1 MYSGIAG
8 VNGVMDEES
17 YDGIA
22 HSMDGWVMY
31 PDTKGGGKAGW
42 AIPQIAIHEESRDS
56 RLARAVRNAT
66 DVSSI

>member
-31 PDTKGGGKAGW
+31 PDTKKGRREGGMGDPTNCNPRIVARFSLSK
-42 AIPQIAIHEESRDS
+42 SR
-56 RLARAVRNAT
+56 T
-66 DVSSI
+66 ECH